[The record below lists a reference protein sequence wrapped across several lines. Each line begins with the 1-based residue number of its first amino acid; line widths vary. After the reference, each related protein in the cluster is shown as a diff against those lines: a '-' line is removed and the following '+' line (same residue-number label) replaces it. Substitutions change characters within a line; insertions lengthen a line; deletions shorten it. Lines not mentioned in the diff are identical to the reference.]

1 MPRMDPTRIGI
12 FDLAEQRLAWTDR
25 RQEVLAQ
32 NIANLDTPGFR
43 PRDLP
48 SFADALQKAA
58 IAAPA
63 QTQPGHMA
71 GTSGALLAA
80 MLPEQTALHA
90 PDGNAVSL
98 DEQLVKVTETAT
110 SQSLVTSVY
119 KKYVGLFGMALGHT
133 S

>member
-1 MPRMDPTRIGI
+1 MDPTRIGL
-12 FDLAEQRLAWTDR
+12 FDLAEHRLAWTDK

-48 SFADALQKAA
+48 SFAGALRQASS
-58 IAAPA
+58 AAPA
-63 QTQPGHMA
+63 RTQAGHLA
-71 GTSGALLAA
+71 GTSGDLLQA
-80 MLPEQTALHA
+80 MLPERPALHA

-110 SQSLVTSVY
+110 NQSLVTSIY
-119 KKYVGLFGMALGHT
+119 KKYVGLFGLALGR
-133 S
+133 SA